1 MKKRKN
7 KSYIRV
13 YAFAMVLLF
22 LHLMWTVLVIMFVN
36 ADKFSLDKLKLFV
49 LIGVSAIVSYVLLY
63 YYYQL
68 LGMKNRAERVAFLT
82 ECVAK
87 PAAPPTQ
94 QRGQTQLH
102 NRDTKAPGTSAG
114 TSDESG
120 EAKAIAIH
128 NRVQELQGKGLKC
141 VAATAQATREY
152 YAGQIK

>member
-68 LGMKNRAERVAFLT
+68 ICMKNRM
-82 ECVAK
+82 
-87 PAAPPTQ
+87 
-94 QRGQTQLH
+94 
-102 NRDTKAPGTSAG
+102 NNI
-114 TSDESG
+114 SDKSLWE
-120 EAKAIAIH
+120 K
-128 NRVQELQGKGLKC
+128 NLQK
-141 VAATAQATREY
+141 
-152 YAGQIK
+152 